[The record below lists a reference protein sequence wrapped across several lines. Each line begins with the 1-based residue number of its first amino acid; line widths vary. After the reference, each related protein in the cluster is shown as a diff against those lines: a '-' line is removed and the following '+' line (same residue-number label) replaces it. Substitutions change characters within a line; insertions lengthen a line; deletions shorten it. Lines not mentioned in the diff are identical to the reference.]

1 MTTAS
6 ENRNAVRRFPMRR
19 QCPFAPAP
27 EYAELREEGP
37 IVRVLLPNGQSAW
50 VVTRYTEVQQV
61 LAHSQISTD
70 ITRPGFPE
78 LTSDPDAERY
88 QLFEGE
94 FFNMDSPEHDVYR
107 RMLIPEFSF
116 KRVKALRAGIQGMI
130 DELLDNMIANGDSAD
145 LAEAFALPVA
155 SLGICQLLGLPYGDH
170 KFFQS
175 RVRTRKIEASED
187 MLAPVREL
195 RAYIDAAITR
205 AEQEPGDNLIGRLV
219 TQRVATGE
227 ITHGAAVG
235 MVLQLL
241 IAAHE
246 TTSNM
251 IMLGTLTLL
260 RHPEQLAQLCADPGR
275 WPAGVD
281 ELLRYHSVADGPTF
295 GRLATG
301 DIEVGDEVIRA
312 GEALFALCASANHDE
327 RAFARAGE
335 FDIRRGASNHLAFG
349 YGVHQCIGQNLARA
363 WLEASYETLFRRL
376 PTLRLNVEV
385 EDLSFKYDAAIF
397 GLDEFPV
404 AW

>member
-1 MTTAS
+1 MTTFD
-6 ENRNAVRRFPMRR
+6 ENQAVRGFPMRR
-19 QCPFAPAP
+19 RCPFAPSA
-27 EYAELREEGP
+27 EYAELREKGP
-37 IVRVLLPNGQSAW
+37 LARVVLPSGQSAW
-50 VVTRYTEVQQV
+50 VVTRYDEVQRV
-61 LAHSQISTD
+61 LAHPRISTD

-94 FFNMDSPEHDVYR
+94 FFNMDSPRHDFYR

-116 KRVKALRAGIQGMI
+116 KRIKALRAGIQTMI
-130 DELLDNMIANGDSAD
+130 DELLDTMLSNGSRAD

-155 SLGICQLLGLPYGDH
+155 SLGICQLLGIPYEDH

-187 MLAPVREL
+187 MLAPVAEL
-195 RAYIDAAITR
+195 RAYTDAVISR
-205 AEQEPGDNLIGRLV
+205 AERDPGDDLIGRLV
-219 TQRVATGE
+219 TQRVLTGE
-227 ITHGAAVG
+227 INHNEAVG

-260 RHPEQLAQLCADPGR
+260 RHPGQLAELRADPTL
-275 WPAGVD
+275 WPGAVE
-281 ELLRYHSVADGPTF
+281 ELLRYHSIADGPTF
-295 GRLATG
+295 ARIALA
-301 DIEVGDEVIRA
+301 DIEVGDQVIRA
-312 GEALFALCASANHDE
+312 GDAVFALCASANHDE
-327 RAFARAGE
+327 RAFPRAGE
-335 FDIRRGASNHLAFG
+335 FDIHRSAGNHLAFG

-363 WLEASYETLFRRL
+363 WLETSYETLFRRV
-376 PTLRLNVEV
+376 PTLRLDAQV

-404 AW
+404 VW

>member
-1 MTTAS
+1 MTTLG
-6 ENRNAVRRFPMRR
+6 ENQTAVRSFPMRR
-19 QCPFAPAP
+19 QCPFAPAT
-27 EYAELREEGP
+27 EYAELREAGP
-37 IVRVLLPNGQSAW
+37 LARVRLPNGQPAW
-50 VVTRYTEVQQV
+50 VVTRYAEVQQV
-61 LAHSQISTD
+61 LASPHISTD

-116 KRVKALRAGIQGMI
+116 KRIKALRPGVQAMI
-130 DELLDNMIANGDSAD
+130 DELLDAMLAIGPPAD

-155 SLGICQLLGLPYGDH
+155 SLGICQLLGVPYDDH
-170 KFFQS
+170 RFFQS

-187 MLAPVREL
+187 MLAPVAEL
-195 RAYIDAAITR
+195 RAYVDAAITR
-205 AEQEPGDNLIGRLV
+205 AEREPGDNLIGRLV
-219 TQRVATGE
+219 VQRVATGE
-227 ITHGAAVG
+227 ITHNAAVG

-260 RHPEQLAQLCADPGR
+260 RHPAQLAELRADPAL
-275 WPAGVD
+275 WPNAVD

-295 GRLATG
+295 GRIAVG
-301 DIEVGDEVIRA
+301 DIAVGDQVIRA
-312 GEALFALCASANHDE
+312 GDAVFALCASANHDE
-327 RAFARAGE
+327 RAFDRAGE
-335 FDIRRGASNHLAFG
+335 FDIHRGSGNHLAFG

-363 WLEASYETLFRRL
+363 WLETAYETLFRRVS
-376 PTLRLNVEV
+376 TLRLNAQV

-404 AW
+404 TW